1 MRCIIP
7 FKRYIFVKHSKH
19 SNMKYFSL
27 AVFTTLFSISV
38 LAESGGKSDKIYSEL
53 KANHDCFSMSLSK
66 EMIDAFDIDIDLDG
80 KQKWITG
87 DFLEGRFLVIS
98 DIKKASDIKKSFLKE
113 GYQEV
118 DLEEEVDE
126 FESSNEETYLMITKS
141 GNVVKEAHFIVRTD
155 DNTILLSIYGNLNV
169 KKQK

>member
-1 MRCIIP
+1 
-7 FKRYIFVKHSKH
+7 
-19 SNMKYFSL
+19 MKYFSL

-113 GYQEV
+113 GYQ
-118 DLEEEVDE
+118 
-126 FESSNEETYLMITKS
+126 
-141 GNVVKEAHFIVRTD
+141 
-155 DNTILLSIYGNLNV
+155 LSLIHI
-169 KKQK
+169 